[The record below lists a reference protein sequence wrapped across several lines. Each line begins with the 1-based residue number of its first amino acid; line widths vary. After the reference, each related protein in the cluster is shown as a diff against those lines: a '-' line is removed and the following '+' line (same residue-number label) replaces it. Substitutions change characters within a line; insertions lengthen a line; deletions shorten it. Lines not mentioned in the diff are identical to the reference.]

1 LSTIGEKG
9 LSKLS
14 GIPVGKRH
22 HDNIVAGQHLEGG
35 LLENLSV
42 K

>member
-1 LSTIGEKG
+1 LTTAGEKG
-9 LSKLS
+9 LPELS

-22 HDNIVAGQHLEGG
+22 HDNIVASQHLEGG
-35 LLENLSV
+35 LLENVPV